1 MFHDV
6 TLEELKVVHIDN
18 RDKPEEKL
26 EWISV

>member
-6 TLEELKVVHIDN
+6 TFEELKVVQIDN

-26 EWISV
+26 E

>member
-26 EWISV
+26 E